1 MKAVK
6 FLAMMIAM
14 LTMSVGF
21 SSCDKGDPG
30 EPTSEYNDY
39 YIKCEV
45 SGGGLDAAELNY
57 LESLMN
63 ASLAETEWEMLKK
76 DEAIYYFDT
85 AMKELKSEYSGGMTG
100 ITGTLYLKFIL
111 KTTEGATVKT
121 TTLNITKDGCTLS

>member
-1 MKAVK
+1 
-6 FLAMMIAM
+6 MMIAM
-14 LTMSVGF
+14 LAVSVSF
-21 SSCDKGDPG
+21 SSCGSDDDD

-45 SGGGLDAAELNY
+45 TGGGFDAAQLNY

-85 AMKELKSEYSGGMTG
+85 VMKELKSEYAGGMSG
-100 ITGTLYLKFIL
+100 VTGTLYLKFIL